1 MSLQASRNPALAKSV
16 DSVVKRL
23 RVAAPL
29 SPATYFRRNPGRV
42 LPMALVVVFSVF
54 LIAGVVA
61 IANSIDL
68 TVRTIYRY
76 TEFFTYLVPQRQFR
90 AVPDEERKI
99 VAADPRV
106 ERIVEGSIFM
116 MNIKTVIGRLPFV
129 VLGASE
135 SDRNYLMDRIG
146 TGLIDGRMPAEG
158 MPEAVISEPVARNRG
173 LKIGDIIAG
182 PTDEGGGMAGAP
194 VPVRLVGILSGPI
207 WVAMTTKSFA
217 DSQFLLNPKC
227 LLVTT
232 KRPSELDAVNRWMMP
247 AEAKD
252 AGKLSPEKV
261 QVLSRENLLKEIR
274 DSLSSMYLIMDI
286 VSGAVMFVIA
296 LVCGM
301 MANIYFTQRLVE
313 FGVLAALGVSRG
325 KLIARVVGETLLIT
339 LLGWIGG
346 GILTVTSLSFLAANV
361 FPSRGLFLNP
371 LDTDAYLQTVPIPIA
386 ITLFSVVTIAGRL
399 MRLDPVAVIER
410 R

>member
-1 MSLQASRNPALAKSV
+1 M
-16 DSVVKRL
+16 KRL

-42 LPMALVVVFSVF
+42 LPMAMVVVFSVF

-90 AVPDEERKI
+90 AVPDDQRKL

-106 ERIVEGSIFM
+106 ERIIDGSIFM

-135 SDRNYLMDRIG
+135 SDRDYLLDRIG
-146 TGLIDGRMPAEG
+146 AGLVDGRMPAEG
-158 MPEAVISEPVARNRG
+158 MPEAVVSEPIARNRG
-173 LKIGDIIAG
+173 LKIGDAIAG
-182 PTDEGGGMAGAP
+182 PTDEGGIAGAP
-194 VPVRLVGILSGPI
+194 VPVRLVGIVSGDI

-232 KRPSELDAVNRWMMP
+232 KRPADLDPLNRWMMP
-247 AEAKD
+247 ADAKD

-286 VSGAVMFVIA
+286 VSGAVIFVIA
-296 LVCGM
+296 MVCGM

-371 LDTDAYLQTVPIPIA
+371 LDADAYLQTVPIPIA
-386 ITLFSVVTIAGRL
+386 ITLFSVATIAGRL
-399 MRLDPVAVIER
+399 LRLDPVAVIER